1 MNREL
6 TYEKITERIYFYES
20 TVMVPIGLLLNI
32 LQIIVF
38 KSKSF
43 KNLNIGFIDY
53 ISLSLVHFF
62 DLLFMLPQNILGG
75 SI

>member
-43 KNLNIGFIDY
+43 KQSKINKKCT
-53 ISLSLVHFF
+53 
-62 DLLFMLPQNILGG
+62 
-75 SI
+75 